1 LQEAY
6 QIADNSNLDIFP
18 FSNFYAYQEQ
28 FLYIKQVATLD
39 LCLAL
44 GGVLVISIVLLQNP
58 WISLLLV
65 AMIVMIEV
73 TVIGIMQIWGVS
85 LNAVSVVN
93 LAIGVGIGLEFC
105 SHIAY
110 SFSESEGTRD
120 ERVKI
125 ALTEMGTSVFSGIT
139 LTKAVGIVVFSFS
152 ESLFFQTYYFKM
164 FLAIAVVG
172 ALHGLVFFPV
182 LLSLIGS
189 PTGSWIPFTCKK
201 KEYRY

>member
-1 LQEAY
+1 M
-6 QIADNSNLDIFP
+6 
-18 FSNFYAYQEQ
+18 
-28 FLYIKQVATLD
+28 D

-44 GGVLVISIVLLQNP
+44 GGALVISIVLMQNP
-58 WISLLLV
+58 WISALV
-65 AMIVMIEV
+65 IAMVVIIEIN
-73 TVIGIMQIWGVS
+73 VIAIMQLWGID

-93 LAIGVGIGLEFC
+93 LAITIGIGLEFC

-110 SFSESEGTRD
+110 SFSESEGTKD

-139 LTKAVGIVVFSFS
+139 LTKACGIVVFSFS
-152 ESLFFQTYYFKM
+152 GSIFFETYYFKM
-164 FLAIAVVG
+164 FLTIALVG
-172 ALHGLVFFPV
+172 AVHGLVFFPV

-189 PTGSWIPFTCKK
+189 PTDSWIPFTCKK